1 MVFSVMLKVSLKC
14 GEKSSGFLPVLTQE
28 VFFPL
33 AEGFDFLSL
42 FVDLPLN
49 DLSGFVFFVAEPV
62 VTAGDRVIVP
72 RVTTFKVEGANVAS
86 ILDVVVVE
94 STHARQVVEAVD
106 FSFGELVFFIFH
118 AYTIPRITEKARDF
132 FTINETFF
140 VDVFSNERFVL
151 QVGTL
156 LEQRIA

>member
-1 MVFSVMLKVSLKC
+1 MLKVSLKC

-72 RVTTFKVEGANVAS
+72 RVATFKVEGTNVAS

-106 FSFGELVFFIFH
+106 FSFSELVFFIFH
-118 AYTIPRITEKARDF
+118 TYRIAQNTQKARDF
-132 FTINETFF
+132 FTITKLFLLTFCETL
-140 VDVFSNERFVL
+140 V
-151 QVGTL
+151 
-156 LEQRIA
+156 